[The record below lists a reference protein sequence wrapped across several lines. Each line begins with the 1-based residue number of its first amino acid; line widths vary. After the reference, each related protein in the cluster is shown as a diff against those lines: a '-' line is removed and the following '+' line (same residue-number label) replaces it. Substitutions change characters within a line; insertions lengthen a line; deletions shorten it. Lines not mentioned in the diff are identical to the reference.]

1 MEKTIGNK
9 KINCCNPY
17 ITLKW
22 DSGEKIIQNKIFENT
37 PITTITTGKLLSLYE
52 INFIGIVMDGNK

>member
-9 KINCCNPY
+9 KRNCCNPY

-22 DSGEKIIQNKIFENT
+22 DSGEKIIQSKTFENT
-37 PITTITTGKLLSLYE
+37 PITTGKLLSLYE